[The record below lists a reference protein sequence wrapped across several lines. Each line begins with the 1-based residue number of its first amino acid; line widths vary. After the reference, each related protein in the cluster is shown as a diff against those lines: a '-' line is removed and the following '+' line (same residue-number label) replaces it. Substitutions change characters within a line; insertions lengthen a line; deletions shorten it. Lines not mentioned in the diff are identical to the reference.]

1 MKTICLN
8 FYAGPGAGKSTIAS
22 AVFSELKKRHI
33 NCELITEFAKR
44 KVWEGNYGCLENQL
58 YITAKQQY
66 LMWTVSKHVNL
77 IITDS
82 PLLLGSIYGNDDLL
96 NQIIFR
102 EYRKF
107 HNIDVYLTRNP
118 KAKYQSNGR
127 MQTHHEA
134 IIKDNEIKTLLGQLN
149 PQYSTFVVN
158 HAVVDNVVNLVLPY
172 LGHAQDNWFRRLI
185 KSTFSWI
192 TSRTKVD
199 PLNISAND
207 VADDK

>member
-1 MKTICLN
+1 MKNICLN

-44 KVWEGNYGCLENQL
+44 KVWEGNYGCLDNQL

-118 KAKYQSNGR
+118 RATYQSNGR
-127 MQTHHEA
+127 MQNQQEA
-134 IIKDNEIKTLLGQLN
+134 IIKDDEIKAMLRHLN
-149 PQYSTFVVN
+149 PQYSTFVVD
-158 HAVVDNVVNLVLPY
+158 HGVVDKVVDLVLPY
-172 LGHAQDNWFRRLI
+172 LGHKPDGWFKRFI
-185 KSTFSWI
+185 KSTL
-192 TSRTKVD
+192 SRFASYTRVNPFK
-199 PLNISAND
+199 NIDTESSES
-207 VADDK
+207 K

>member
-44 KVWEGNYGCLENQL
+44 KVWEGNYGCLDNQL

-82 PLLLGSIYGNDDLL
+82 PLLLGSIYGNDELL

-102 EYRKF
+102 EYQKF
-107 HNIDVYLTRNP
+107 NNIDVYLTRNP
-118 KAKYQSNGR
+118 NATYQSNGR
-127 MQTHHEA
+127 MQNRQEA
-134 IIKDNEIKTLLGQLN
+134 ITKDDEIKSILHNIN
-149 PQYSTFVVN
+149 PQYSTFMVDHDVVYK
-158 HAVVDNVVNLVLPY
+158 VVDLVLPY
-172 LGHAQDNWFRRLI
+172 LGHKPDGWFTRFI
-185 KSTFSWI
+185 KSTLSRF
-192 TSRTKVD
+192 TSYTRVD
-199 PLNISAND
+199 PVENIDIESSD
-207 VADDK
+207 SK